1 MFTEA
6 DAKRVGGWTMPFGK
20 YKGMK
25 FRDIDDEDY
34 IEWIVEKTDFFK
46 DDKYPSN
53 KFIREYLK
61 LYLDDDDRIFLSKEE
76 KKEECALSDSSDDE
90 GSLSMDC
97 EDTKIVGRYFECNG
111 KKYLKEMDQEGKLW
125 VQFTEDEC
133 DFFGFELISFAKFI
147 KND

>member
-25 FRDIDDEDY
+25 FRDIDDADY

-61 LYLDDDDRIFLSKEE
+61 LYLDDDDRIFFSKEE
-76 KKEECALSDSSDDE
+76 KEECLLSDSSDDE
-90 GSLSMDC
+90 EEYKRPFTLSYKNDYKLSLPC
-97 EDTKIVGRYFECNG
+97 TILLYNGDTLLECG
-111 KKYLKEMDQEGKLW
+111 GKLW
-125 VQFTEDEC
+125 SMTEKYDHRSVCKHTQIGEY
-133 DFFGFELISFAKFI
+133 A
-147 KND
+147 